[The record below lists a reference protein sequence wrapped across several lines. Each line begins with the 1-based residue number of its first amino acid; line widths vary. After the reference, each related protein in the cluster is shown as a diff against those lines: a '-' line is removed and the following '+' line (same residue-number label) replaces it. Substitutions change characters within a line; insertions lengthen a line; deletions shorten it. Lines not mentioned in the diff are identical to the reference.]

1 MLGEHHDLIHEFP
14 EHRETIHELKV
25 SNAHFA
31 KLFEEY
37 HNLDREVRRAED
49 RIDATTDEHEEELKR
64 RRLQLKDELYAMIR
78 QVESA

>member
-64 RRLQLKDELYAMIR
+64 RRLQLKDELYTMIR